1 MTNLFD
7 PTDVPSVREPVK
19 FDDLVGEGK
28 KFRDPDALANGKQEA
43 DIFIERLKEELAD
56 TRRQLQSQE
65 RLDEIKELL
74 LRSNAPSRTDNQTDP
89 NPGVHEP
96 NAAPF
101 KPEDLK
107 QLLEQTLS
115 EREVKARQE
124 ANLETARK
132 ALVDA
137 FGNGYVETLK
147 IKAQELGMS
156 QDKLHSLAAESPAA
170 LLRLVGVEPNKPAP
184 NNLFTPPSSQVRSST
199 SNPMDQDRTQ
209 KYYKELKARD
219 PKEYWR
225 AETQIKME
233 KDAQRLGPAFFNA

>member
-19 FDDLVGEGK
+19 FEDLVGEGK
-28 KFRDPDALANGKQEA
+28 KFKDPDALAHGKQEA

-96 NAAPF
+96 ERAPF

-115 EREVKARQE
+115 EREQKARQE
-124 ANLETARK
+124 ANLETSRK
-132 ALVDA
+132 ALVEA
-137 FGNGYVETLK
+137 FGNGYVDTLK
-147 IKAQELGMS
+147 MKAQELGMS
-156 QDKLHSLAAESPAA
+156 QEKLHSLAAEAPAA
-170 LLRLVGVEPNKPAP
+170 FLRLVGADQPKAAP
-184 NNLFTPPSSQVRSST
+184 TNLFTPPTSQVRST
-199 SNPMDQDRTQ
+199 PNTTLTGERTMQ
-209 KYYKELKARD
+209 YYKELKARD
-219 PKEYWR
+219 AKAYWR
-225 AETQIKME
+225 ADTQIQME
-233 KDAQRLGPAFFNA
+233 KDAQRLGPAFFT